1 MNKNT
6 IAFVSSLVALFA
18 GYFYLNF
25 YFANKDKSKDVP
37 PTALVADAPQA
48 GSAVVTPA
56 VAIPTPT
63 AAADSPA
70 SEPATDS
77 AAGGLATADAL
88 PAEATPTPLPALAIS
103 SADDLVMEL
112 PASRIRF
119 SEKGGCI
126 TSALLT
132 NYRQTAKS
140 QTLAEVYDGY
150 TNCKAFGLRLGTQDL
165 REAEVGVARTG
176 PKSVRITQRVGEV
189 DVVRDW
195 TFQDK
200 NYGAQL
206 RVEVIN
212 RGQTPLTTVL
222 GIELGAT
229 SEHVESGGMFSG
241 HPIEYRNI
249 SYYLDESVTREH
261 LVFESA
267 PTKEEIFRKN
277 GFLPL
282 WVASEN
288 ISFLTAL
295 LPRGREVYDLSL
307 QRTGFNILKA
317 AGSEDVRTVYE
328 GWLDTAL
335 TLPAGQTKVYEYE
348 VYIGPK
354 QRDVLKAFGSS
365 QLEESID
372 FGFFRIVALPM
383 YHALAWLNKILGNWG
398 LAIVALTLAIK
409 ILFYPLMVKAY
420 IAGKKMQKIQPKMQE
435 LRETYK
441 DDKAQQQKEIMALM
455 SQQGVNPASGC
466 LPILPQIPVFFGLNA
481 VLTHTFELRHAPFY
495 GWILD
500 LSTRDPYFISPVIMA
515 LLMYLQQRMTPMP
528 SMEPAQQR
536 MMQILPLVF
545 AVFMLSYPSGLVVYI
560 VTNSVVSLIQQKY
573 MMHKYRD
580 L

>member
-6 IAFVSSLVALFA
+6 VAFVASLIALFA
-18 GYFYLNF
+18 GYFYLNY
-25 YFANKDKSKDVP
+25 YFANKEKAQTVA
-37 PTALVADAPQA
+37 PTASVTSEVAGATAGTGTAALVA
-48 GSAVVTPA
+48 
-56 VAIPTPT
+56 T
-63 AAADSPA
+63 AAAVPTA
-70 SEPATDS
+70 VNAGVPS
-77 AAGGLATADAL
+77 AGESAPVAAVVA
-88 PAEATPTPLPALAIS
+88 AVPTPLPPLAV
-103 SADDLVMEL
+103 ANANDLVVDL
-112 PASRIRF
+112 PASRVRF

-132 NYRQTAKS
+132 NYRQTAKGEA
-140 QTLAEVYDGY
+140 LAEVFDGFA
-150 TNCKAFGLRLGTQDL
+150 NCKAFGLRFGNQDL
-165 REAEVGVARTG
+165 REAPIGVTRTG
-176 PKSVRITQRVGEV
+176 EKSLRIVQRAEGVEI
-189 DVVRDW
+189 VRDW
-195 TFQDK
+195 SFQDK
-200 NYGAQL
+200 NYGALL
-206 RVEVIN
+206 RIEVIN
-212 RGQTPLTTVL
+212 SSNAAVNSAL
-222 GIELGAT
+222 GIEVGAT
-229 SEHVESGGMFSG
+229 SEHVGSGGMFSG
-241 HPIEYRNI
+241 HPIEYRNV
-249 SYYLDESVTREH
+249 SFYSDEKVNREH
-261 LVFESA
+261 LVFEKA
-267 PTKEEIFRKN
+267 PTNEEVFRKN
-277 GFLPL
+277 GFLPG

-288 ISFLTAL
+288 ISFLSAL
-295 LPRGREVYDLSL
+295 LPRGRDVYDLSL
-307 QRTGFNILKA
+307 LRTGYNIQKT
-317 AGSEDVRTVYE
+317 AGSEDVRTVYD

-335 TLPAGQTKVYEYE
+335 AIPAGQSKVYEYD

-354 QRDVLKAFGSS
+354 QRDVLTAFGTAK
-365 QLEESID
+365 LEESID

-383 YHALAWLNKILGNWG
+383 YHALAWLHKHLGNWG

-420 IAGKKMQKIQPKMQE
+420 IAGKKMQKIQPKMTE

-495 GWILD
+495 GWIQD
-500 LSTRDPYFISPVIMA
+500 LSTRDPYFISPVLMA
-515 LLMYLQQRMTPMP
+515 GLMYLQQRMTPMP